1 MDVVPFSQTAI
12 SIMANKYVGG
22 VGVLRISIHLL
33 SYCNSVFNLY
43 N

>member
-1 MDVVPFSQTAI
+1 MIWQTAVI
-12 SIMANKYVGG
+12 ILANKYVCG
-22 VGVLRISIHLL
+22 VDVLLISIHLL